1 MRSDERARN
10 IIASLQSEGIMFSLE
25 PDQKKRAI
33 KIVKYHLEC
42 FCYYGDCGRNLTRR
56 ASNEN
61 EVM

>member
-1 MRSDERARN
+1 
-10 IIASLQSEGIMFSLE
+10 MFSLE